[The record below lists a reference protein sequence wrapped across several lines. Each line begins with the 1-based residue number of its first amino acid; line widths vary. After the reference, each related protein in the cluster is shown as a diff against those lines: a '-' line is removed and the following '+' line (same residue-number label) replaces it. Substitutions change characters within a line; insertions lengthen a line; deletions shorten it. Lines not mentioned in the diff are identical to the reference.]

1 MAAEAD
7 SNERASK
14 GNGPDRHGHGTAPG
28 TEPMRALAYQADWPA
43 PARVKAWVSTRDGGV
58 SSAPYSTLNLGTHVG
73 DEPGAVAENRR
84 RLAAALELPADPNW
98 LTQVHGCR
106 VVDLDEP
113 WSGPADGAVTGRT
126 GVVCAVLTAD
136 CLPVLLA
143 DRGGSRIG
151 IAHAGWRGL
160 AAGVLEAVVAA
171 METPPEEL
179 LVWLGPAI
187 GPAAYEVGDDVRTAF
202 ADADADADA
211 DEGVAA
217 DATVVFRPNQRGR
230 WQADLYALAR
240 MRLQRL
246 GVTSIHGGGSCTFS
260 EPERFFSHRR
270 EAPCGRMASLIWLA
284 DEGGP

>member
-7 SNERASK
+7 SDERASR

-43 PARVKAWVSTRDGGV
+43 PARVKAWVSVREGGI
-58 SSAPYSTLNLGTHVG
+58 SRAPYSTLNLGTHVG

-84 RLAAALELPADPNW
+84 RLATALGLPAEPNW

-126 GVVCAVLTAD
+126 GVVCVVLTAD
-136 CLPVLLA
+136 CLPVMLA
-143 DRGGSRIG
+143 DRSGRRVG

-160 AAGVLEAVVAA
+160 AAGVIEAVVAA
-171 METPPEEL
+171 METPPAEVL
-179 LVWLGPAI
+179 AWFGPAI
-187 GPAAYEVGDDVRTAF
+187 GPGAYEVGDDVRSAFLDDDTEAATA
-202 ADADADADA
+202 
-211 DEGVAA
+211 
-217 DATVVFRPNQRGR
+217 FRPNQRGR